1 VPTLGDDLR
10 CITFRSADGETTST
24 FVPAA
29 APGPRTPLFLVPAL
43 GLDGRSFAPLAPLVA
58 DRRVVFWNLPNDLP
72 MSPGLEAFAA
82 AAIEHADRAGMPRRF
97 VLGGSSL
104 GAVIALAA
112 AIAAPERVAGLVLA
126 GGAASWE
133 ELGAPMRMASLLHPF
148 IPRRIYHRAMAR
160 ILVPGRVVE
169 PNSIGAALRAQIE
182 HRTKRYAAGVVA
194 ALKGAGKFDL
204 RPRLGDVRAPTLV
217 VNSLG
222 DRVAPHAAAKTL
234 ATIPGARLAT
244 FDGWSHVPYLD
255 EPARFLD
262 ALRPFLAAVDEA
274 EAA

>member
-10 CITFRSADGETTST
+10 CITFRSADGATTST

-29 APGPRTPLFLVPAL
+29 APGPRTPLFLLPAL
-43 GLDGRSFAPLAPLVA
+43 GLDGRSFAPLAPLAA
-58 DRRVVFWNLPNDLP
+58 DRRVVFWNPPNALP
-72 MSPGLEAFAA
+72 MSPGLDALAA
-82 AAIEHADRAGMPRRF
+82 VAIEHADRAGMPRRF

-112 AIAAPERVAGLVLA
+112 ALRSPERVAGLVLV

-133 ELGAPMRMASLLHPF
+133 ELGAPMRWASLLHPF
-148 IPRRIYHRAMAR
+148 IPRRVYHKAMAR
-160 ILVPGRVVE
+160 ILVPGRV
-169 PNSIGAALRAQIE
+169 STSSTQAALRTQIE
-182 HRTKRYAAGVVA
+182 RRTKRYAAGVVA

-204 RPRLGDVRAPTLV
+204 RPRLGDVRAPTLI

-262 ALRPFLAAVDEA
+262 ALRPFLADVDA
-274 EAA
+274 GEAA